1 LIAPTTG
8 LTLSVPTRNRTKTEM
23 NAFDND
29 SDMLLEELRTL
40 ETEIHK
46 VFQFWRHGIAS
57 LR

>member
-1 LIAPTTG
+1 
-8 LTLSVPTRNRTKTEM
+8 M